1 MRSLH
6 ILSRGA
12 ERWESKRME
21 LRWLLAAA
29 GKSEFGVCGVVGGM
43 MVIELLAY
51 TMRQDCGGI
60 AAGEMREWKIG

>member
-21 LRWLLAAA
+21 LRWLLAAVE
-29 GKSEFGVCGVVGGM
+29 KSEFGVCGVVGGK
-43 MVIELLAY
+43 MVIER
-51 TMRQDCGGI
+51 MRGSARRRIGG
-60 AAGEMREWKIG
+60 